1 MSREH
6 YIQKLMD
13 VKHDVLRMGAM
24 VEDIISSSIKALVEQ
39 DIELANRIPVD
50 DDKIDMIDIE
60 IEQKC
65 VSLLALQ
72 QPLAKDLRT
81 ITTAL
86 KIITDLERMGDHAV
100 NIAHTTMQIGKE
112 PLIKPLIDIPK
123 MAEIAQKMV
132 NMSLNAFVDE
142 DIEMAHRAAELD
154 QQVDDLYE
162 TVLNDLLA
170 LISRNKDAMQQ
181 ASKLMFIG
189 RYIERIA
196 DHTTNI
202 CERIIYMVTGE
213 LKEIN

>member
-24 VEDIISSSIKALVEQ
+24 VEDIIASSIKALVEQ
-39 DIELANRIPVD
+39 DIELAMRIPVD

-72 QPLAKDLRT
+72 QPLAKDLRI

-142 DIEMAHRAAELD
+142 DIEMAHKAAEMD

-170 LISRNKDAMQQ
+170 LISSDKDAMQQ

>member
-24 VEDIISSSIKALVEQ
+24 VEDIIASSIKALVEQ
-39 DIELANRIPVD
+39 DIELAMRIPVD

-142 DIEMAHRAAELD
+142 DIEMAHKAAEMD

-170 LISRNKDAMQQ
+170 LISSDKDAMQQ

>member
-24 VEDIISSSIKALVEQ
+24 VEDIINSSVEALKVQ
-39 DIELANRIPVD
+39 DIELAMRIPID
-50 DDKIDMIDIE
+50 DDKIDIIDFE

-72 QPLAKDLRT
+72 QPLAKDLRI

-100 NIAHTTMQIGKE
+100 NIAHTTLQIGKE

-132 NMSLNAFVDE
+132 NMSLNAFVEE
-142 DIEMAHRAAELD
+142 DVEMAYKVAEMD

-162 TVLNDLLA
+162 TVQDDLLE
-170 LISRNKDAMQQ
+170 LIAKDESTTKQ
-181 ASKLMFIG
+181 ASKLMFVG

-196 DHTTNI
+196 DHATNI

>member
-24 VEDIISSSIKALVEQ
+24 VEDIINSSVKALVEQ
-39 DIELANRIPVD
+39 DIELAMRIPQD
-50 DDKIDMIDIE
+50 DDKIDTIDFE

-100 NIAHTTMQIGKE
+100 NIAHTTLQIGKE

-123 MAEIAQKMV
+123 MADIAQKMV
-132 NMSLNAFVDE
+132 NMSLNAFVEE
-142 DIEMAHRAAELD
+142 DVEMARKTAEMD

-162 TVLNDLLA
+162 TVQNDLLS
-170 LISRNKDAMQQ
+170 LIAKDETNTKQ
-181 ASKLMFIG
+181 ASKLMFVG

-202 CERIIYMVTGE
+202 CERIIYMATGE